1 MVCAVCGEYSW
12 HGGFRV
18 IIRIV
23 WAWPIVCSMFGECS
37 WHVNDHFCR
46 LKKYVHAI
54 LLYIVELNSVLKMH
68 ELLDAA

>member
-1 MVCAVCGEYSW
+1 MCAVCGEYSW
-12 HGGFRV
+12 HGGCQV

-68 ELLDAA
+68 ELFDAA